1 MKVLL
6 ELSNLLQNKS
16 SNKIVSQLEALKKIK
31 EVLKPGKLFPGQP
44 SSIEPPPRVQ
54 VPRVHPTEAPPRVE
68 QNPRA
73 DLAESQ
79 IESIASRLLS
89 RRAKPI
95 ETANPVLDYETGKL
109 LEYRQLLKHP
119 KYSKAWSTSAANEFG
134 RLAQGVGGRVKGT
147 NTIFFIKFEE
157 IPLDRRRDVTYI
169 NFVCNV
175 RTEKSEPNRTRATA
189 GGNLINYPED
199 VGTPTANLLLVKIL
213 LNSVISTK
221 GAKFATA
228 DISNFYLETPLK
240 RPEYARVRL
249 SDIPEEIIRE
259 YNLKEVAT
267 PEGWVYMRIV
277 RGMYGLP
284 QAGANAHDELSE
296 RLEKEGYYQSN
307 IIPGL
312 WKHKTRPTLFALI
325 VDDFGI
331 KYMSEDDLNHLIKTL
346 QQYYDVTVDYDGK
359 EYVKIELDWDYE
371 KGLVHLSMAPYLK
384 KALAQFQVEKPKK
397 PVNSP
402 YAYVPPKYGAK
413 EQFAETDDS
422 PAATKE
428 DQTLVQKVT
437 GKFNWYGRAVDSTLL
452 TPLSALASQQ
462 SKPTTKTME
471 RVKQFLE
478 YAATQEPAV
487 LTFRRSGMVLAIHS
501 DAGYLNEPNAR
512 SRAGGHFFLSED
524 VEDPPNN
531 GAIHNNAEIIKAVM
545 SSAAEAEIGSAYQNA
560 RKGVEIRNILQEMGH
575 KQPPTPMQIDN
586 STADG
591 ICNLR
596 VQPKQT
602 KAMDMRFHWL
612 RDREA
617 QEQFRIY
624 WRPGK
629 ANRGDYWTKHHPPSH
644 HVEVRPEILTSY
656 KTLMD
661 FRTRQKGGLQGC
673 VKFAAKQ

>member
-1 MKVLL
+1 
-6 ELSNLLQNKS
+6 
-16 SNKIVSQLEALKKIK
+16 
-31 EVLKPGKLFPGQP
+31 
-44 SSIEPPPRVQ
+44 
-54 VPRVHPTEAPPRVE
+54 
-68 QNPRA
+68 
-73 DLAESQ
+73 
-79 IESIASRLLS
+79 
-89 RRAKPI
+89 
-95 ETANPVLDYETGKL
+95 
-109 LEYRQLLKHP
+109 
-119 KYSKAWSTSAANEFG
+119 
-134 RLAQGVGGRVKGT
+134 
-147 NTIFFIKFEE
+147 
-157 IPLDRRRDVTYI
+157 
-169 NFVCNV
+169 
-175 RTEKSEPNRTRATA
+175 
-189 GGNLINYPED
+189 
-199 VGTPTANLLLVKIL
+199 
-213 LNSVISTK
+213 
-221 GAKFATA
+221 
-228 DISNFYLETPLK
+228 
-240 RPEYARVRL
+240 
-249 SDIPEEIIRE
+249 
-259 YNLKEVAT
+259 
-267 PEGWVYMRIV
+267 
-277 RGMYGLP
+277 
-284 QAGANAHDELSE
+284 
-296 RLEKEGYYQSN
+296 
-307 IIPGL
+307 
-312 WKHKTRPTLFALI
+312 
-325 VDDFGI
+325 
-331 KYMSEDDLNHLIKTL
+331 
-346 QQYYDVTVDYDGK
+346 
-359 EYVKIELDWDYE
+359 
-371 KGLVHLSMAPYLK
+371 MAPYLK

-629 ANRGDYWTKHHPPSH
+629 VNRGDYWTKH
-644 HVEVRPEILTSY
+644 V
-656 KTLMD
+656 
-661 FRTRQKGGLQGC
+661 
-673 VKFAAKQ
+673 